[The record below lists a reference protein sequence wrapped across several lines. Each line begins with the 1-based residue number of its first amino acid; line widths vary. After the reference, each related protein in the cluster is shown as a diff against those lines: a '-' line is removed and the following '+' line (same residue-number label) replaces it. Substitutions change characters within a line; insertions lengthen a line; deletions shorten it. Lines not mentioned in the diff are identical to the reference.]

1 MLTMKLY
8 VAEES
13 VRRLGAIALHA
24 TVNGVALPP
33 AVYDTVGM
41 ESYVRE
47 LEAESGELDLRFRL
61 DKALAP
67 EESDSRERGII
78 VASIQVA

>member
-1 MLTMKLY
+1 MW
-8 VAEES
+8 
-13 VRRLGAIALHA
+13 RRNPCADWHAITLHA

-33 AVYDTVGM
+33 AVFDTVGM

-47 LEAESGELDLRFRL
+47 LQSEGGELELRFFL

-67 EESDSRERGII
+67 EDADDRERGII
-78 VASIQVA
+78 VTSIQVA